1 MRVFMANKQS
11 KAVIQLPKGK
21 KALVQLGTIC
31 LMVSIACYG
40 LALSTLITPILSG
53 MNAMGYVGLFSIFSS
68 LGITIMTPIGG
79 KLGDIFGRKLI
90 VVVAGIVCIV
100 CGVGI
105 AFAPNLPILM
115 VCRFGVGLAQGSF
128 MAAPYIIVGVI
139 NDKKDVPKAM
149 GLLTMALSIGGFGGS
164 IIAGLLTDAGLL
176 KVAIIFPAIPLLIG
190 VVLIGIFYPND
201 GSAGK
206 QKIDMAGIGLL
217 VVALCGILLP
227 LSYGMSMGWTS
238 PIILGGFA
246 IGIVFT
252 VLFIKY
258 ESGADQPI
266 IPAKLFRNRNYLAF
280 VLVGFICYFYR
291 GAMDVY
297 SPLGAINVMGTS
309 NGVAGALQFPR
320 TIVTMF
326 LPVIAGAWVGKKTA
340 NMWKALA
347 ITTALSA
354 FPMLAMGF
362 TTPTTSVLLYF
373 IALTITGVAESYRG
387 VSITPAAQ
395 ACLKP
400 EDIGIGTALINFA
413 NSLSCSLA
421 AAIFGMIYSGFTVAD
436 PTNVANIQNGV
447 NTVFLT
453 AGAITVVGLVLVLF
467 WVRPMLEEQAGED
480 IVSV

>member
-1 MRVFMANKQS
+1 MANEQPQ
-11 KAVIQLPKGK
+11 AVIQLPKGK
-21 KALVQLGTIC
+21 KALVQLGAIC
-31 LMVSIACYG
+31 LTVSIACYG

-79 KLGDIFGRKLI
+79 KLGDIFGRKMV
-90 VVVAGIVCIV
+90 VVVAGIICAL

-105 AFAPNLPILM
+105 AFAPNLPLLM
-115 VCRFGVGLAQGSF
+115 VCRFGVGFAQGAF

-139 NDKKDVPKAM
+139 NEKKDVPKAM
-149 GLLTMALSIGGFGGS
+149 GLLAMALSIGGFGGS
-164 IIAGLLTDAGLL
+164 IIAGVLTDAGMLTA
-176 KVAIIFPAIPLLIG
+176 AIIFPAVPLLIG
-190 VVLIGIFYPND
+190 VVLIGLFYPNEKN
-201 GSAGK
+201 AGK
-206 QKIDMAGIGLL
+206 QKIDMGGIVLL

-227 LSYGMSMGWTS
+227 LNYGTSLGWTN

-246 IGIVFT
+246 IGILFT
-252 VLFIKY
+252 ALLVKY
-258 ESGADQPI
+258 ESKLDQPI
-266 IPAKLFRNRNYLAF
+266 IPVKMFRHKSYLAF

-297 SPLGAINVMGTS
+297 SPLGAINIMGTS
-309 NGVAGALQFPR
+309 TGIAGSLQFPR

-326 LPVIAGAWVGKKTA
+326 LPVIAGAWVGKKKV
-340 NMWKALA
+340 NMWKAMA
-347 ITTALSA
+347 IATAFSA

-362 TTPTTSVLLYF
+362 TTPTTSILLYF

-395 ACLKP
+395 GCLKT

-413 NSLSCSLA
+413 NSLAGSLA
-421 AAIFGMIYSGFTVAD
+421 AAIYGMIYGGFTASD

-447 NTVFLT
+447 NAVFLT
-453 AGAITVVGLVLVLF
+453 AGGITVLGLLLVLL
-467 WVRPMLEEQAGED
+467 WVRPMLEKQAREES
-480 IVSV
+480 VSV